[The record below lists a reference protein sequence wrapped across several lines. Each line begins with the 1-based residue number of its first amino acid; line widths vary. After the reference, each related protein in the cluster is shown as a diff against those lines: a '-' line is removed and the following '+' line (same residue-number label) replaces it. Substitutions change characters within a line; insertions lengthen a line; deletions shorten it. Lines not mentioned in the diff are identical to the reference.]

1 MDSTQRARDGGA
13 PALPW
18 VLRRLW
24 RLSDPS
30 TRCTRRCDALDR
42 DTVQQLLRTGRGE
55 YWVCGAT
62 GQLARERGRE
72 ATDLAAL
79 YDAAW
84 RERAAPAAPTDAHR
98 RFVAGFRGDRHTGR
112 LFEAGVGQGALLR
125 AAVDAGWRA
134 EGSDLSPVA
143 AARAGEA
150 TGAPVHGG
158 SLDDLELAEGAYDVV
173 LLNHVFE
180 HLEQPRA
187 ALRRLARALRP
198 GGAMFL
204 QTLNAGSL
212 SLAVNP
218 REWFQFGPGHLH
230 VPTLPSL
237 GHCFAAAR
245 LRVERLSTLGFRSG
259 SGRGR
264 RRIVDRLGAGL
275 AGRLGLGHRVTC
287 HLRRA

>member
-173 LLNHVFE
+173 LLNHVLE

-187 ALRRLARALRP
+187 ALRRL
-198 GGAMFL
+198 
-204 QTLNAGSL
+204 
-212 SLAVNP
+212 
-218 REWFQFGPGHLH
+218 HLH